1 MATTASLQLRFAR
14 VTAGPSSAL
23 RMALARAS
31 VDLLTLSLAVFAGFW
46 LWSLINPSID
56 PPHSSM
62 WLAVVVSSVG
72 LTYFRLYPG
81 IGMTAIE
88 QMQRIT
94 HGITVVYLLLT
105 ASMFLVK
112 DWWAASRGGFLLSW
126 ALSIALVPTGRW
138 IVLHFFGARPWWG
151 VPVMILGTGETACLV
166 IRNLQTHRVLGYRP
180 VVCLDDDP
188 RQHGS
193 CQGIPVP
200 GTLEEAAFYAEAYQ
214 TSRAIVAMPGLP
226 REKLLRYLERWSKI
240 FPKIIIVPD
249 LLGVASLW
257 IQPRDLGG
265 VLGLVIRCN
274 LLSPVNQFVKRTAD
288 MLLAALALFVTAPLL
303 AIAALWIKAVSPGP
317 AVYMQER
324 EGKQG
329 HSIRVFKLR
338 TMYPKAEDM
347 LDRYLT
353 ENLEASREWA
363 RFCKLK
369 NDPRILP
376 GIGSFL
382 RKTSLDELP
391 QLWNVLRGDMSLVG
405 PRPFPRYHNQ
415 RFHPDFQ
422 ALRLQVTPGLTG
434 LWQVSARSNGD
445 LDAQTSLD
453 SYYIR
458 NWSLWLDAYILVCT
472 VRTVLAREGAY

>member
-1 MATTASLQLRFAR
+1 
-14 VTAGPSSAL
+14 
-23 RMALARAS
+23 
-31 VDLLTLSLAVFAGFW
+31 
-46 LWSLINPSID
+46 
-56 PPHSSM
+56 
-62 WLAVVVSSVG
+62 
-72 LTYFRLYPG
+72 
-81 IGMTAIE
+81 
-88 QMQRIT
+88 
-94 HGITVVYLLLT
+94 
-105 ASMFLVK
+105 
-112 DWWAASRGGFLLSW
+112 
-126 ALSIALVPTGRW
+126 
-138 IVLHFFGARPWWG
+138 
-151 VPVMILGTGETACLV
+151 
-166 IRNLQTHRVLGYRP
+166 
-180 VVCLDDDP
+180 
-188 RQHGS
+188 
-193 CQGIPVP
+193 
-200 GTLEEAAFYAEAYQ
+200 
-214 TSRAIVAMPGLP
+214 
-226 REKLLRYLERWSKI
+226 
-240 FPKIIIVPD
+240 
-249 LLGVASLW
+249 
-257 IQPRDLGG
+257 
-265 VLGLVIRCN
+265 
-274 LLSPVNQFVKRTAD
+274 

-338 TMYPKAEDM
+338 TMYPNAEEM

-353 ENLEASREWA
+353 QNLEASREWA

-422 ALRLQVTPGLTG
+422 ALRLEVTPGLTG

-472 VRTVLAREGAY
+472 VRTVLAREGAC